1 MYMTHMSFE
10 HCRHIRHIKHEGGY
24 IMLDYSNC
32 TSIVD
37 MARLVYENQDEES
50 HYIDQRTTN
59 IVKNEFPLFLETAR
73 AFLKDDFSKIL
84 SSEEEE
90 KAIGALANII
100 TNALNNVH
108 TANAYADDTILLIMT
123 AALMI
128 DRAENMQ
135 NN

>member
-1 MYMTHMSFE
+1 
-10 HCRHIRHIKHEGGY
+10 
-24 IMLDYSNC
+24 MLDYSNC